1 MTDKIDETKI
11 TEENVK
17 ETPQEVVGENV
28 EEVTEEKVKEVVKE
42 TVVEK
47 ETAVEKPKK
56 ETETVENAVETE
68 EKTIEEETTDIET
81 KELELEKPETKEPET
96 EKPETKEPETKEPTA
111 EDQGIVVINDD
122 VPDEAK
128 WYVVHTYA
136 GHEEKVAVNLKQR
149 ANANGF
155 TDRVFKI
162 FIPHQQKIVISEG
175 KKRSVDERLFP
186 GYVIVL
192 MTMSDDSWLLVR
204 STRGVTGFVG
214 MGSTPTPL
222 PKQEVK
228 TLMKFTK
235 MEAPKFEAKYSVGD
249 SVKIMEGP
257 FRDFLGKVDEVNEDQ
272 GKVKV
277 LISFFGKETPV
288 ELDFVQVQNL

>member
-1 MTDKIDETKI
+1 MSDNNDLITNEDLEETTADE
-11 TEENVK
+11 
-17 ETPQEVVGENV
+17 
-28 EEVTEEKVKEVVKE
+28 
-42 TVVEK
+42 
-47 ETAVEKPKK
+47 AVEKTAP
-56 ETETVENAVETE
+56 E
-68 EKTIEEETTDIET
+68 EQSADVVEETTKDEAADDNDSKTDDNVIEPKAMT
-81 KELELEKPETKEPET
+81 EPE
-96 EKPETKEPETKEPTA
+96 A
-111 EDQGIVVINDD
+111 EDAGLVIINADTPED
-122 VPDEAK
+122 AK

-136 GHEEKVAVNLKQR
+136 GHEKKVAITLKQR
-149 ANANGF
+149 AESSSFA
-155 TDRVFKI
+155 DRIIKV

-186 GYVIVL
+186 GYVIVQ
-192 MTMSDDSWLLVR
+192 MVMSDDAWLMVR

-222 PKQEVK
+222 PEQEVK

-235 MEAPKFEAKYSVGD
+235 MEAPKFEAKFSVGD

-257 FRDFLGKVDEVNEDQ
+257 FRDFLGKVDEVNDDQ

-288 ELDFVQVQNL
+288 ELDFMQVQSL